1 MALVKPQKISR
12 SNIKKA
18 IIANPFGIGDVLF
31 TTPLIHALR
40 ICMPQIDI
48 AYWCC
53 KRVKTV
59 LSNNPNLVKIFAL
72 SRGDLKGESQIKG
85 MRLLFSLLREI
96 QKEHFDLA
104 FDFALD
110 HRYTLL
116 LRLAG
121 IKRIIGFGYKK
132 RGRFLSQRIDIL
144 GFQNKHVVEH
154 YLETLKFLN
163 IHPQTQPRMEVF
175 SSPENDS
182 WASEFL
188 KKQNLSQDELLIAV
202 CPAGGESWGEN
213 GRYLRW
219 PEDRFAQLCDELIT
233 KTKATILLFGSS
245 EEAGICNR
253 VEASMKNK
261 VLNTSGKLSLGQFI
275 ALLKKCAITICNDTG
290 PLHLSVGLG
299 IKTLCLAGPV
309 DEQVYGPYPINEHNV
324 VIKNDLACRPCY
336 KNFRFP
342 GCNYNHECL
351 QGINV
356 DKVFIAAKKLIAF

>member
-1 MALVKPQKISR
+1 MD
-12 SNIKKA
+12 A
-18 IIANPFGIGDVLF
+18 IIVNPFGIGDVLF
-31 TTPLIHALR
+31 TMPLVGVLR
-40 ICMPQIDI
+40 ERFPKASIG
-48 AYWCC
+48 YWCNQ
-53 KRVKTV
+53 KVRE
-59 LSNNPNLVKIFAL
+59 LLQNNSKINVVFGL
-72 SRGDLKGESQIKG
+72 SRGDLKRQSRIRG
-85 MRLLFSLLREI
+85 MRLLFGLWRQI
-96 QKEHFDLA
+96 KRGHFDLA

-132 RGRFLSQRIDIL
+132 RGRFLSQRIDIQ
-144 GFQNKHVVEH
+144 GFRDRHVAEH

-175 SSPENDS
+175 SSSENDS
-182 WASEFL
+182 WASDFL
-188 KKQNLSQDELLIAV
+188 KKQNLSQDKLLIAV

-219 PEDRFAQLCDELIT
+219 PEDKFAHLCDELIT

-245 EEAGICNR
+245 KEAGICNR

-261 VLNTSGKLSLGQFI
+261 VLNISAKLSLGQFI
-275 ALLKKCAITICNDTG
+275 ALLKKCAIAICNDTG
-290 PLHLSVGLG
+290 PLHMSVGLG

-324 VIKNDLACRPCY
+324 VIKKDLACRPCY

-351 QGINV
+351 QGISV
-356 DKVFIAAKKLIAF
+356 DEVFIAAEKLIAS